1 MELKSF
7 IRTLKMQ
14 RGRYAKNP
22 NAEAEK
28 KTIENL
34 TEKIGGR
41 LEAIAQLTEAGE
53 GELKDYI
60 KDVFGVE
67 TNITEV
73 APESTTDTDVDEVE
87 VVDEDSVTGEK
98 KKVGRPKKDAKQYGR
113 DEKGVLYEIDT
124 VKKTCK
130 KVYNDLKDLRYE
142 DLDIPEM
149 SLNTYQRYLKD
160 KFPGETCS
168 FKKGRLIFRDYRITL
183 TVQDGFMVED
193 IRRHYEVVDTPW
205 EGIPTPAE
213 LGEWFKNPTRRELT
227 DDEKIQENL
236 AAIEAGKKYEYEKKR
251 ERERKIAEVEKA
263 REEAENIDFEA
274 CRKKVLHKI
283 NEIRKKIDATFNP
296 EGFADMI
303 PFKRWRRQCK
313 SLLTKWKNKD
323 IRYAKFL
330 KELERITTE
339 ETFIIK
345 EKNHRSAFKGSFLP
359 DHKKVGYLRGD
370 KLEVD
375 DKLIDAVPFLMDY
388 LLFYEPRAMSQIM
401 KYAKGEITD
410 RELIEEPIKVDWR
423 EEYKKRLL
431 PNTAHNAR
439 VLTCVYES
447 CGLIAPQDLL
457 FESDLKVGD
466 VILVYFE
473 GKLLRKTVASV
484 ECGVVLGREVGLR
497 KTDKWILAPKKETE
511 D

>member
-28 KTIENL
+28 KTIETL
-34 TEKIGGR
+34 TEKMGGK
-41 LEAIAQLTEAGE
+41 LEAIAQLKEAGE
-53 GELKDYI
+53 NALMDY
-60 KDVFGVE
+60 V
-67 TNITEV
+67 
-73 APESTTDTDVDEVE
+73 
-87 VVDEDSVTGEK
+87 
-98 KKVGRPKKDAKQYGR
+98 
-113 DEKGVLYEIDT
+113 KGVLSVTYAVEPTHTTTDVEKGGVTKTPECEKKVSLPKKEEKQDGCDDKKTSYEIDK
-124 VKKTCK
+124 VKDTCK
-130 KVYNDLKDLRYE
+130 KVYHDLKDLKYD
-142 DLDIPEM
+142 DLDIPEIG
-149 SLNTYQRYLKD
+149 LDIYQRYLKD
-160 KFPGETCS
+160 KFPGETCTL
-168 FKKGRLIFRDYRITL
+168 KKGKLMFRDYRITL
-183 TVQDGFMVED
+183 NVQNGFMVED
-193 IRRHYEVVDTPW
+193 GRKYYEIVDTPW

-227 DDEKIQENL
+227 DEEKIHETL
-236 AAIEAGKKYEYEKKR
+236 AAIEAGKKREYEERR
-251 ERERKIAEVEKA
+251 ERERLAAEAEKA
-263 REEAENIDFEA
+263 REAAENIDFED
-274 CRKKVLHKI
+274 CRKKVLRKI
-283 NEIRKKIDATFNP
+283 EEIRTKVDTVFNP
-296 EGFADMI
+296 ESFSGMI

-323 IRYAKFL
+323 IRYARFL
-330 KELERITTE
+330 KELEKITIE
-339 ETFIIK
+339 ETFVVK
-345 EKNHRSAFKGSFLP
+345 EKNHRSSFKGTIMP
-359 DHKKVGYLRGD
+359 KHTKVGYLRGD

-375 DKLIDAVPFLMDY
+375 DKLVDAVPFLMDY

-410 RELIEEPIKVDWR
+410 RELIEEPIKVDWK
-423 EEYKKRLL
+423 EEYKKKSL

-466 VILVYFE
+466 VILVYFD
-473 GKLLRKTVASV
+473 GKLRRKTVSSV
-484 ECGVVLGREVGLR
+484 ERGVVLGKEVGLL
-497 KTDKWILAPKKETE
+497 KTDKWILAPKKETAN

>member
-22 NAEAEK
+22 NAESEK

-34 TEKIGGR
+34 TEKIGGK
-41 LEAIAQLTEAGE
+41 LEAIAQLKKAGE
-53 GELKDYI
+53 DELKDYI
-60 KDVFGVE
+60 KGVLGIKTVISE
-67 TNITEV
+67 VTPASADTEG
-73 APESTTDTDVDEVE
+73 
-87 VVDEDSVTGEK
+87 SVTGEK
-98 KKVGRPKKDAKQYGR
+98 KKVGRPKKADKQYGR
-113 DEKGVLYEIDT
+113 DGNGVLYEIDT

-130 KVYNDLKDLRYE
+130 KVYNALKDLKYE

-160 KFPGETCS
+160 RFPGETCTL
-168 FKKGRLIFRDYRITL
+168 KKGKLMFRDYRITL

-193 IRRHYEVVDTPW
+193 VRKHYEVVDTPW

-227 DDEKIQENL
+227 DAEKIQENIE
-236 AAIEAGKKYEYEKKR
+236 AIERGRKQEYERKR
-251 ERERKIAEVEKA
+251 ERERKIAEAEKA

-274 CRKKVLHKI
+274 CRKNVLRKI
-283 NEIRKKIDATFNP
+283 EEIRTKVDTVFNP

-323 IRYAKFL
+323 IRYVKFL
-330 KELERITTE
+330 KELEKVTTE
-339 ETFIIK
+339 ETFVIK
-345 EKNHRSAFKGSFLP
+345 EKNHRSAFKGSLMP
-359 DHKKVGYLRGD
+359 EHKKVGYLRGN

-388 LLFYEPRAMSQIM
+388 LLFYEPKAMSQIM

-410 RELIEEPIKVDWR
+410 RELIEEPIKVDWK
-423 EEYKKRLL
+423 EEYKKKLL

-473 GKLLRKTVASV
+473 GKLRRKTVASV
-484 ECGVVLGREVGLR
+484 EHGVVLGKEVGLL
-497 KTDKWILAPKKETE
+497 KTDKWILAPKKETDETEE
-511 D
+511 DED